1 MPAQKDIGTV
11 GKSKWTAIIT
21 RGPLLILTDPH
32 IHRTASPS
40 ASAFFITMAMPT
52 TDINTTAEAS
62 TITVE
67 AEECMEKWSS
77 WPQMIKAHEK
87 RTGKTGCT
95 RSIASHM
102 RPQFQRRKAMKK
114 ILLLLT
120 IFTFILVG
128 CTQHTGPKEGVGTLL
143 GATGG
148 AILGSNIGGGKGNI
162 AAIAIGTLAGAFFG
176 QEIGRSL
183 DRADQIAMDR
193 MHSIHWNIPVVT
205 KQPGGTIPIQA
216 TAVL

>member
-1 MPAQKDIGTV
+1 
-11 GKSKWTAIIT
+11 
-21 RGPLLILTDPH
+21 
-32 IHRTASPS
+32 
-40 ASAFFITMAMPT
+40 
-52 TDINTTAEAS
+52 
-62 TITVE
+62 
-67 AEECMEKWSS
+67 
-77 WPQMIKAHEK
+77 
-87 RTGKTGCT
+87 
-95 RSIASHM
+95 
-102 RPQFQRRKAMKK
+102 MKK

-183 DRADQIAMDR
+183 DRADQIAMGQNAQYSLEYTR
-193 MHSIHWNIPVVT
+193 SHETTRWNNPDSGNSGSLTPTRTYQQDSGQYCREYRQTVIVGGRQQEAYGT
-205 KQPGGTIPIQA
+205 ACRQPDGNWLIIN
-216 TAVL
+216 